1 MGEAIGSIGR
11 GVTGFLPRRPGLGD
25 NGGQTSEVQGM
36 VTWIVLAVAAAIV
49 IVGIVLYNRLVRSQ
63 QMASEGWSGIDVQL
77 KRRADLIPNLVD
89 TVKGYASHERTL
101 FDEITRLRA
110 EASRI
115 REDDVAA
122 RGTAESKL
130 SASVGKL
137 IALAEAYPDLKAS
150 ENFGK
155 LQAELSTVEDEIQM
169 ARRYYNGAVRN
180 LNILIESFPSNFVAQ
195 LFGFRLRDYFEIEDS
210 NRAVPQVAFKG

>member
-1 MGEAIGSIGR
+1 MIS
-11 GVTGFLPRRPGLGD
+11 
-25 NGGQTSEVQGM
+25 
-36 VTWIVLAVAAAIV
+36 WIVLAIAAAVV
-49 IVGIVLYNRLVRSQ
+49 IFGIVLYNRLVRTQ

-101 FDEITRLRA
+101 FDEVTRLRG
-110 EASRI
+110 EAARI

-122 RGTAESKL
+122 RGAAESKL
-130 SASVGKL
+130 SAAVGQL
-137 IALAEAYPDLKAS
+137 IALAESYPDLKAS

-155 LQAELSTVEDEIQM
+155 LQAELSTIEDEIQM

-180 LNILIESFPSNFVAQ
+180 LNIMIESFPSNIVAR
-195 LFGFRLRDYFEIEDS
+195 LFGFRLRDYFEIGDGD
-210 NRAVPQVAFKG
+210 RAVPQVAFKG

>member
-1 MGEAIGSIGR
+1 MA
-11 GVTGFLPRRPGLGD
+11 
-25 NGGQTSEVQGM
+25 
-36 VTWIVLAVAAAIV
+36 TWIVLAVAAV
-49 IVGIVLYNRLVRSQ
+49 IVVVGVVLYNRLVRTQ
-63 QMASEGWSGIDVQL
+63 QMANEGWSGIDVQL

-101 FDEITRLRA
+101 FDEIAKLRT
-110 EASRI
+110 EAGRI

-122 RGTAESKL
+122 RGAAEGKL
-130 SASVGKL
+130 SAAVGKL
-137 IALAEAYPDLKAS
+137 MALAEAYPDLKAS

-195 LFGFRLRDYFEIEDS
+195 LFGFRLRDYFEIGEGD
-210 NRAVPQVAFKG
+210 RAVPEVTFKG

>member
-1 MGEAIGSIGR
+1 
-11 GVTGFLPRRPGLGD
+11 
-25 NGGQTSEVQGM
+25 M
-36 VTWIVLAVAAAIV
+36 VAWIVLAIAALVVV
-49 IVGIVLYNRLVRSQ
+49 IGVVLYNRLVRTQ
-63 QMASEGWSGIDVQL
+63 QMANEGWSGIDVPL

-101 FDEITRLRA
+101 FDEVTRLRG
-110 EASRI
+110 EAARI

-122 RGTAESKL
+122 RGAAESKL

-137 IALAEAYPDLKAS
+137 IALAESYPDLKAS

-180 LNILIESFPSNFVAQ
+180 LNIMIESFPSNFVAQ
-195 LFGFRLRDYFEIEDS
+195 LFGFRLRDYFEIGEGD
-210 NRAVPQVAFKG
+210 RALPEVTFKG